1 MVGRT
6 SVIVYGRPRSQY
18 LGDWRLRYN
27 RQPVIQQNGSVVPQS
42 FWLVYIS
49 IATKMSNNTAS
60 RIYIDDLMTNLM
72 DLDGFIRMDYEKE
85 FPDFLPPPATHR
97 PPPLTDEQI
106 NEKGEAYWTYPLR
119 LKHYEEKCYIA
130 FEAWNRRYV
139 ESMNN
144 TALNHLSWVC
154 EKIATGQLKLM
165 DEESGACF
173 ETHGFFFDQ
182 NKNLVFT
189 NPR

>member
-1 MVGRT
+1 
-6 SVIVYGRPRSQY
+6 
-18 LGDWRLRYN
+18 
-27 RQPVIQQNGSVVPQS
+27 
-42 FWLVYIS
+42 
-49 IATKMSNNTAS
+49 MSNNTAS
-60 RIYIDDLMTNLM
+60 RIFIDDLMTNLM
-72 DLDGFIRMDYEKE
+72 DLDGFVRMEYEKD

-130 FEAWNRRYV
+130 FETWNRRCV
-139 ESMNN
+139 ESMSN

-173 ETHGFFFDQ
+173 EAHGFFFDQ
-182 NKNLVFT
+182 NKNLVLT